1 MKRTF
6 AIIFASLLVFSFNL
20 PAFAAVN
27 ETELSEYV
35 ATIPMT
41 VEELEEY
48 LAAYGLSTADFE
60 STEELIEFLGEP
72 LTEESLNVLLNDYE
86 MTYDELRALL
96 VEYGEIEESD
106 KIEDHFYFVS
116 DVEEFIFMEQGFGE
130 FDEEM
135 LTEMDDIF
143 SEMGMTEEEFT
154 RLFEHL
160 GKVIEAD
167 PTIFEQMDAM
177 SEQMMG
183 LEEFETATE
192 LTPDQIAELMSIF
205 DQIKALLQLD
215 FQFYLEKDG
224 VKTPISMAALMEI
237 QDPNGASL
245 FVEIYDTEGNLLLD
259 ALFTPDMLGS
269 EIITETGEQIQN
281 VTAQVAS
288 VQEKAKTVKGAKMP
302 ETAGNYGVTLMFG
315 LALVTASGL
324 IARRAKAIK

>member
-1 MKRTF
+1 LKRFF
-6 AIIFASLLVFSFNL
+6 AIIFASLLVFSFNF

-27 ETELSEYV
+27 EVELTEYV
-35 ATIPMT
+35 ESISMT

-48 LAAYGLSTADFE
+48 LASYGLSTEDFE
-60 STEELIEFLGEP
+60 STEELIDFLGEP
-72 LTEESLNVLLNDYE
+72 LTEDSLNVLLTDYG

-116 DVEEFIFMEQGFGE
+116 DVEEFILMEEGFGE
-130 FDEEM
+130 IDEEM
-135 LTEMDDIF
+135 LTGMEDIF
-143 SEMGMTEEEFT
+143 SEMGMSEEELT
-154 RLFEHL
+154 RFFEHIV
-160 GKVIEAD
+160 KVIEAD

-192 LTPDQIAELMSIF
+192 LTSEQIAELMAIF

-245 FVEIYDTEGNLLLD
+245 FVEIYDTNGNLLLD
-259 ALFTPDMLGS
+259 ALFTPEMLGS
-269 EIITETGEQIQN
+269 EMITETGEQIQN
-281 VTAQVAS
+281 VTAQVAG
-288 VQEKAKTVKGAKMP
+288 VKEKAKTVKGAKMP

-315 LALVTASGL
+315 LALVATAGL
-324 IARRAKAIK
+324 FARRAKAIK

>member
-6 AIIFASLLVFSFNL
+6 AIIIASLLVFLFNL
-20 PAFAAVN
+20 SAFAAVN
-27 ETELSEYV
+27 EVELTEYV
-35 ATIPMT
+35 ESIPMT

-48 LAAYGLSTADFE
+48 LAAYGLSTEDFE

-72 LTEESLNVLLNDYE
+72 LTEDSLNTLLIDYD

-106 KIEDHFYFVS
+106 KIEDHFHFVS
-116 DVEEFIFMEQGFGE
+116 DVEEFILIEQGFGE
-130 FDEEM
+130 IDEDMFSDME
-135 LTEMDDIF
+135 DIF
-143 SEMGMTEEEFT
+143 SEMGMTEEELT
-154 RLFEHL
+154 RLFEHI

-167 PTIFEQMDAM
+167 PTIFEQMDAL
-177 SEQMMG
+177 SEQMVG
-183 LEEFETATE
+183 LEDFETATE

-205 DQIKALLQLD
+205 DQINALLQLD

-245 FVEIYDTEGNLLLD
+245 FVEIYDTNGNLLLD

-281 VTAQVAS
+281 VTAQVAQ
-288 VQEKAKTVKGAKMP
+288 VQKSAKTVKGAKMP
-302 ETAGNYGVTLMFG
+302 ETAGNYSITLMFG
-315 LALVTASGL
+315 LALMAAAGL
-324 IARRAKAIK
+324 LVRRAKAIK